1 MCCTVFHLAAAGLF
15 YEHFDY
21 DIHDTRNY
29 TIVAGSHVNANYR
42 STRSVSLC
50 FPSWYSCT
58 PSPSSS
64 RRSSL
69 LSCLLNKLFPSALL
83 LFVVAQYYT
92 AEDYSSLYSHTASQT
107 SHNSSEQKK
116 RVQKS
121 DFSRKPSG
129 ENRLRNFVIETRY
142 RVEVAATWG
151 ELERVSWL
159 EF

>member
-107 SHNSSEQKK
+107 SHNSSEEK
-116 RVQKS
+116 REYKS
-121 DFSRKPSG
+121 PTFQENHLVKTDFVTS
-129 ENRLRNFVIETRY
+129 
-142 RVEVAATWG
+142 
-151 ELERVSWL
+151 
-159 EF
+159 